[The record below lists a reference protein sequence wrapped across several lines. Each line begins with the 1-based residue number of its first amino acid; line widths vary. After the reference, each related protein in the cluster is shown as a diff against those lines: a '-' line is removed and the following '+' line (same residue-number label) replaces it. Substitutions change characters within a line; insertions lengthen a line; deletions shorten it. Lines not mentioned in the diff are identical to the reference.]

1 MVGVTSIGI
10 DRREKLFSNMGV
22 QEEQKGSQPLRM
34 NGIVDEVYYP
44 GVRTIY
50 ERGHVGDGNPQ
61 HLGNPHSF
69 LSLFHPPSSFCLA
82 LGLLSYPPSLPFP
95 STI

>member
-50 ERGHVGDGNPQ
+50 ERGHVGDG
-61 HLGNPHSF
+61 
-69 LSLFHPPSSFCLA
+69 
-82 LGLLSYPPSLPFP
+82 
-95 STI
+95 